1 MPSEYSSSTDTNSSN
16 DTNYYLVIQKYLKKQ
31 YPDISKQEANTL
43 SREIVFAPESYT
55 SRVNSTPKPV
65 KALRENLADFIER
78 DKSNKD
84 FIPYSLD
91 AEIAD
96 LIEKNNCETS
106 SMNEYYRW
114 ISATSDILRHMSDGE
129 ITHSD
134 VSERNEF
141 INMSYDREAE
151 ILLCLSLYEG
161 AGKAANKAKMDTLK
175 FKLARLREMRS
186 IVRNT
191 STLVNSKSKE
201 DRTKIQEYYDYCTNL
216 LTQKE
221 NYIPNFNLILNL
233 NINHSNDEDLEED
246 YSYINYLRQ
255 AVLEMMRRLEEASE
269 ENQRPQQLEN
279 VNTYEN
285 ETEATERNPEVGQL
299 LNNVHEREGR

>member
-1 MPSEYSSSTDTNSSN
+1 MPSQSPAPTQETSN
-16 DTNYYLVIQKYLKKQ
+16 KDTNYYLVIQKYLKKQ
-31 YPDISKQEANTL
+31 YPDMEKQEANTL
-43 SREIVFAPESYT
+43 CREIVFAPENYVSK
-55 SRVNSTPKPV
+55 VNDNPKPI
-65 KALRENLADFIER
+65 KPLRENLADFIER
-78 DKSNKD
+78 DKANKD

-114 ISATSDILRHMSDGE
+114 ISATADILRHMNDGCV
-129 ITHSD
+129 THED
-134 VSERNEF
+134 VAERNEF
-141 INMSYDREAE
+141 INMSYDRESE
-151 ILLCLSLYEG
+151 ILLCLALYEG

-191 STLVNSKSKE
+191 STLVNSKTLE

-216 LTQKE
+216 LAQKE

-246 YSYINYLRQ
+246 YSYINYLRMV
-255 AVLEMMRRLEEASE
+255 VLEMMRRLEEASE
-269 ENQRPQQLEN
+269 ENQRPLQQEN
-279 VNTYEN
+279 IMNQ
-285 ETEATERNPEVGQL
+285 TEATERNIEIEQFL
-299 LNNVHEREGR
+299 SNVQEQEGR

>member
-1 MPSEYSSSTDTNSSN
+1 MPADNTAQTQASPTTDI
-16 DTNYYLVIQKYLKKQ
+16 NYYLVIQKYLKKQ
-31 YPDISKQEANTL
+31 YPNIEKQEANTVC
-43 SREIVFAPESYT
+43 REIVFAPNTYISKINNA
-55 SRVNSTPKPV
+55 SKPI
-65 KALRENLADFIER
+65 KSLRENLADFIER
-78 DKSNKD
+78 DKANNE

-114 ISATSDILRHMSDGE
+114 ISATADILRHMNDGE
-129 ITHSD
+129 ITHED
-134 VSERNEF
+134 VGERNEF

-151 ILLCLSLYEG
+151 ILLCLALYEG

-191 STLVNSKSKE
+191 STLVNSKKLE
-201 DRTKIQEYYDYCTNL
+201 DRTQIQEYYNYCTNL
-216 LTQKE
+216 LAQKE

-246 YSYINYLRQ
+246 YSYINYLHQ
-255 AVLEMMRRLEEASE
+255 VVLEMMRKLEEASKA
-269 ENQRPQQLEN
+269 NQRPQQQEN
-279 VNTYEN
+279 IINQ
-285 ETEATERNPEVGQL
+285 TEASGPNIEIEQF
-299 LNNVHEREGR
+299 LNNVQENEGR

>member
-1 MPSEYSSSTDTNSSN
+1 MPAEYSNQTQTNSTT
-16 DTNYYLVIQKYLKKQ
+16 DTNYYLIIQKYLKKQ
-31 YPDISKQEANTL
+31 YPSIEKQEANAL
-43 SREIVFAPESYT
+43 CREIVFAPEDYT
-55 SRVNSTPKPV
+55 TKVNTTAKPI

-78 DKSNKD
+78 DKSNNE

-114 ISATSDILRHMSDGE
+114 ISATADILRHMNDGQ
-129 ITHSD
+129 ITHED
-134 VSERNEF
+134 VGERNEF

-161 AGKAANKAKMDTLK
+161 AGKAANKAKMDILK

-186 IVRNT
+186 IVKNT
-191 STLVNSKSKE
+191 SKMVNSKSFE
-201 DRTKIQEYYDYCTNL
+201 DRNKIQEYYDYCANL
-216 LTQKE
+216 LSQKE
-221 NYIPNFNLILNL
+221 NYISDFNLILNL
-233 NINHSNDEDLEED
+233 NINHNSDEDLEED

-255 AVLEMMRRLEEASE
+255 VVLEMMRRLEEASE
-269 ENQRPQQLEN
+269 ENQRPLQQEN
-279 VNTYEN
+279 IMNQ
-285 ETEATERNPEVGQL
+285 TEATERNIEIEQFL
-299 LNNVHEREGR
+299 SNVQEQEGR

>member
-1 MPSEYSSSTDTNSSN
+1 MPADNTAQTQASPTTDI
-16 DTNYYLVIQKYLKKQ
+16 NYYLVIQKYLKKQ
-31 YPDISKQEANTL
+31 YPNIEKQEANTVC
-43 SREIVFAPESYT
+43 REIVFAPNTYISKINNA
-55 SRVNSTPKPV
+55 SKPI
-65 KALRENLADFIER
+65 KSLRENLADFIER
-78 DKSNKD
+78 DKANNE

-114 ISATSDILRHMSDGE
+114 ISATADILRHMNDGE
-129 ITHSD
+129 ITHED
-134 VSERNEF
+134 VGERNEF

-151 ILLCLSLYEG
+151 ILLCLALYEG

-191 STLVNSKSKE
+191 STLVNSKKLE
-201 DRTKIQEYYDYCTNL
+201 DRTQIQEYYNYCTNL
-216 LTQKE
+216 LAQKE

-246 YSYINYLRQ
+246 YSYINYLRMV
-255 AVLEMMRRLEEASE
+255 VLEMMRRLEEASE
-269 ENQRPQQLEN
+269 ENQRPLQQEN
-279 VNTYEN
+279 IMNQ
-285 ETEATERNPEVGQL
+285 TEATERNIEIEQFL
-299 LNNVHEREGR
+299 SNVQEQEGR